1 VIPECYGFTRIIR
14 WFVTNVPRDGDA
26 QIAMTQSIEPRDA
39 RHPRYRSW
47 DDRDEREEAP
57 IAPLTREE
65 ARVLREREPSISPWR
80 VVAVQAI
87 AGVVV
92 ALVAWV
98 LSGRSSVAWSAL
110 YGAGVVVVPTAVLAR
125 GMGRLSGWGPVAGA
139 VGFLVWE
146 GVKVFLA
153 VAMLLAAGRVVPDL
167 SWPALLVAMIVC
179 LKVNWVA
186 LLWRGRGKNDVV
198 RR

>member
-1 VIPECYGFTRIIR
+1 
-14 WFVTNVPRDGDA
+14 
-26 QIAMTQSIEPRDA
+26 MTQSIERRDA
-39 RHPRYRSW
+39 RYRSR
-47 DDRDEREEAP
+47 DDGRDEREEAP
-57 IAPLTREE
+57 ITPLTREE
-65 ARVLREREPSISPWR
+65 ARALREREPSISPWR

-92 ALVAWV
+92 ALLAWV
-98 LSGRSSVAWSAL
+98 WSGRPAVAWSAL

-125 GMGRLSGWGPVAGA
+125 GMGRLSGSGPVVGA
-139 VGFLVWE
+139 IGFLVWE

-153 VAMLLAAGRVVPDL
+153 VAMLLVAGRVVSDL

-186 LLWRGRGKNDVV
+186 LLWRGRGKNDVE